1 MPANR
6 TIRVDYLTRVEGE
19 GALTLQFDGE
29 KPLRATLD
37 IFEPPR
43 FFEAFLVGRHQSEPP
58 DITARICGICPVAYQ
73 MSSCRAIESIS
84 GVEVTPQIMAA
95 RRLLYAGEWIESHAL
110 HAFMLHAPDFLGYPD
125 AIAMAKDH
133 PGPVKAALRI
143 KKTGNALVTIIGGRE
158 IHPVNVRIGGFYSAP
173 RADKLRALLPDLELS
188 LTETEDALVW
198 AAGLGY
204 PEFERDYTFVSL
216 RPETGY
222 PVIEGR
228 IVSSKGLDI
237 AVEEYPE
244 HFHELQQEHSTAL
257 HARMK
262 DGSPYLTGPLARFN
276 LNYDRLSPR
285 ALAAAQKIDLRPP
298 CHNPFKMLPIRL
310 IETIYAIEEAIS
322 LIRTYEEPD
331 PAWVSVP
338 DQPGTG
344 HGATEAPR
352 GLLYHRY
359 RVGEGGLIEEAR
371 IVPPTSQNQ
380 GSIEGDLLEFAPR
393 IASLA
398 DEPAA
403 LLAERVV
410 RNHDPCISCAT
421 HFLKLRIEGRDRV
434 SDS

>member
-1 MPANR
+1 MSASR
-6 TIRVDYLTRVEGE
+6 TIRVEYLTRVEGE

-29 KPLRATLD
+29 RPVRATLD

-43 FFEAFLVGRHQSEPP
+43 YFEALLIGRHQSEPP

-73 MSSCRAIESIS
+73 MSACRAVESIS
-84 GVEVTPQIMAA
+84 GVTITPEIMAA

-125 AIAMAKDH
+125 AITMAKDH
-133 PGPVKAALRI
+133 PEQVRAALRI
-143 KKTGNALVTIIGGRE
+143 KKAGNALVTIVGGRE
-158 IHPVNVRIGGFYSAP
+158 IHPVNIRIGGFYSAP
-173 RADKLRALLPDLELS
+173 RKDALNGLLPDLEAALD
-188 LTETEDALVW
+188 ETEDALGW

-204 PEFERDYTFVSL
+204 PDFERDYTFVSL
-216 RPETGY
+216 RPEAGY

-228 IVSSKGLDI
+228 LVSNQGLDI

-244 HFHELQQEHSTAL
+244 HFVELQQEHSTAL
-257 HARMK
+257 HSRLK

-276 LNYDRLSPR
+276 LNYDRLTPR
-285 ALAAAQKIDLRPP
+285 ALAAAERIGLRPP
-298 CHNPFKMLPIRL
+298 CNNPFKMLPVRL
-310 IETIYAIEEAIS
+310 IETIYALEEAIS
-322 LIRTYEEPD
+322 LIRSYREPD

-338 DQPGTG
+338 DRAGTG

-359 RVGEGGLIEEAR
+359 RVGDDGLIEEAR

-380 GSIEGDLLEFAPR
+380 GSIEGDLLDFAPR
-393 IASLA
+393 IAALP
-398 DEPAA
+398 DEAA
-403 LLAERVV
+403 SLLAERVV

-421 HFLKLRIEGRDRV
+421 HFLKLRIAGREGA
-434 SDS
+434 STS